1 VAEVKEFS
9 VADTICKWWSSNHLT
24 VSISHSLYCIFLQT
38 FAIRFS
44 TSDIAKE
51 FKEAFVAGQGEM
63 TALMG
68 GEDAKIPAE
77 GADEVTAAI
86 GSLAVT
92 SNEKV
97 ETVHAHGHDEAAH
110 GHGHDHSKCHDA
122 HDHDAVTHGHGHEA
136 ATHAHAHDATHAHD
150 DVKK

>member
-1 VAEVKEFS
+1 MQLESSHYLNFTDVSLFS
-9 VADTICKWWSSNHLT
+9 K
-24 VSISHSLYCIFLQT
+24 FLQT
-38 FAIRFS
+38 FAIRFG

-86 GSLAVT
+86 EALAVT

-97 ETVHAHGHDEAAH
+97 ETAHAHGHDAAEH
-110 GHGHDHSKCHDA
+110 GHEHSKCHDVSHA
-122 HDHDAVTHGHGHEA
+122 HDHDAVAHGHEA

-150 DVKK
+150 DAK

>member
-1 VAEVKEFS
+1 MS
-9 VADTICKWWSSNHLT
+9 CKL
-24 VSISHSLYCIFLQT
+24 LQT
-38 FAIRFS
+38 FAIRFG

-51 FKEAFVAGQGEM
+51 FKEAFIAGQVEM

-92 SNEKV
+92 SNE
-97 ETVHAHGHDEAAH
+97 EAHAHGHDSAAH
-110 GHGHDHSKCHDA
+110 EHDHSKCHDA
-122 HDHDAVTHGHGHEA
+122 AHDHDAVAHEHGHEA
-136 ATHAHAHDATHAHD
+136 ATHAHAHDATHAHAHDSAHAHD
-150 DVKK
+150 DAKK